1 MLMYVTMLR
10 SPCPGEVLLLPKRGT
25 LSIVVSIAQD
35 NDGERGTD
43 TFLDLNGWIANADVE
58 PTLQGRTL
66 PQWAQAWEL
75 LCTP

>member
-10 SPCPGEVLLLPKRGT
+10 VPRPGEVLHLPKRGT

-35 NDGERGTD
+35 NDGDRGTD
-43 TFLDLNGWIANADVE
+43 TFLGLDGWIANADVE
-58 PTLQGRTL
+58 PTLQGGTM

-75 LCTP
+75 LCAP